1 VSLPTL
7 RQKVEIEL
15 GELRIVAAEVKRLL
29 EKVERSQDLDYLGAI
44 AMNLQSFYTGAERI
58 FLLIARG
65 IDLSIPTGD
74 RWHQLLIEQMT
85 MEIDAIRPLLL
96 KEPTR
101 LELDELRRF
110 RHVARSLYAF
120 RLNSD
125 LVRDIAGRLPEV
137 NRLLVEDC
145 KQFFEQVQAQES

>member
-85 MEIDAIRPLLL
+85 MEIDAVRPLLL
-96 KEPTR
+96 RETTR
-101 LELDELRRF
+101 IELDELRRF

-125 LVRDIAGRLPEV
+125 LVRDIAVRLPEV

-145 KQFFEQVQAQES
+145 EQFFEKVQAQES